1 MLFDTPSC
9 LVLVKNGTNLCG
21 PSIFKVLKWNT
32 PRFGWS
38 QEDYSGVDSIQLPS
52 SDSWAPDGVFGLI
65 LLNAVDEKFMF
76 RLLYL

>member
-21 PSIFKVLKWNT
+21 SSIFKVLKWNT

-76 RLLYL
+76 RLL

>member
-1 MLFDTPSC
+1 MLFDTPY
-9 LVLVKNGTNLCG
+9 LVLVTNLCG
-21 PSIFKVLKWNT
+21 SSIFKVLKWNT

-38 QEDYSGVDSIQLPS
+38 LEDYSGVDSIQLPS

-76 RLLYL
+76 RLL